1 MCSISTSFSG
11 SCAGVLNRC
20 SCGNG
25 HRSSACSPGRNL
37 TLNNSIPVPVDFN
50 SGNSFTVVFSFTIP
64 NNSDRPDYFFY
75 LPSVLGAKFTY
86 EALCV
91 SGGCGSDSG
100 HFTQP
105 GPIFFDHREGSDLFG
120 HWLLTVTTDVD
131 PPAFALFVNSDHNPL
146 VPPNFEDLTATP
158 LPGALACSGLFSARG
173 PFGHTGATGVSA
185 LAWRASGR
193 LWRPNLISRATRER
207 PSSGGLSLFVQSIA
221 C

>member
-1 MCSISTSFSG
+1 MAMVCVQFRRASLVAALACSIGAVAAMAT
-11 SCAGVLNRC
+11 APARAV
-20 SCGNG
+20 
-25 HRSSACSPGRNL
+25 PVEI

-75 LPSVLGAKFTY
+75 LPSVIGAKFTY

-91 SGGCGSDSG
+91 SGGCGLDSG

-131 PPAFALFVNSDHNPL
+131 PPAFALFVDLDHNPL
-146 VPPNFEDLTATP
+146 VPPNFEDLTATAASRSS
-158 LPGALACSGLFSARG
+158 LVLFGTVFGAGAFGAHWRNRRQRIGLA
-173 PFGHTGATGVSA
+173 
-185 LAWRASGR
+185 
-193 LWRPNLISRATRER
+193 RER
-207 PSSGGLSLFVQSIA
+207 KAVA
-221 C
+221 A